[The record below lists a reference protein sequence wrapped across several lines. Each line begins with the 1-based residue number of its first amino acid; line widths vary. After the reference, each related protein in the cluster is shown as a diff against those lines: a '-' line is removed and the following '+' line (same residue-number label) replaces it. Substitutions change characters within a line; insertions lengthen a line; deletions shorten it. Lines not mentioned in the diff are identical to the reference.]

1 MPRLVPRPAPLARRL
16 SAVASATFAVVDV
29 ETTGIDPARD
39 RVVEVACVLVR
50 NRQIVHAF
58 STLVQ
63 PGCAIPAIASAVHG
77 ISDAMVANA
86 PALAVIAPE
95 LETLCAD
102 AIVVAH
108 NASFDLAF
116 LPFLKTRPHLCSMR
130 LAQRVV
136 PDAPNYKNQ
145 GLRHHLG
152 VDTGDLL
159 ESTPHRALGD
169 VHVTAAILRIC
180 LDRYL
185 AAGGTDDIDALVEH
199 IAAPV
204 LLRTMPFGKHRGKA
218 LADVPSDYLQW
229 TLNNFSDLSLDAAFS
244 FHNELDRRMGT
255 N

>member
-1 MPRLVPRPAPLARRL
+1 M
-16 SAVASATFAVVDV
+16 SALASATFAVVDV

-58 STLVQ
+58 SSLVN
-63 PGCAIPAIASAVHG
+63 PGCAIRASAFAVHG
-77 ISDAMVANA
+77 IDDAMVANA
-86 PALAVIAPE
+86 PTLAGIVTDLQALCTEAV
-95 LETLCAD
+95 
-102 AIVVAH
+102 VVAH

-116 LPFLKTRPHLCSMR
+116 LPFLNTRPHLCSMR

-136 PDAPNYKNQ
+136 PDAPSYKNQ
-145 GLRHHLG
+145 VLRHHLA
-152 VDTGDLL
+152 VDIADARDI
-159 ESTPHRALGD
+159 TPHRALGD
-169 VHVTAAILRIC
+169 VHVTAAILRVC

-185 AAGGTDDIDALVEH
+185 TAGGADDVDALLES

-204 LLRTMPFGKHRGKA
+204 LLRTMPFGKHRGRA

-229 TLNNFSDLSLDAAFS
+229 TLHNFSDLSRDTAFS

-255 N
+255 H